1 MMTMTKMFCMFRCL
15 GCAVASD
22 SEEDELDMAL
32 VDAAVVLG
40 DSTDTPSTDTERH
53 EDDTESDGTATP
65 DAGNAA
71 AHADTPPGP
80 VSDQVLQDE
89 LLAPNRF

>member
-40 DSTDTPSTDTERH
+40 DGTDTPSTE
-53 EDDTESDGTATP
+53 TESD
-65 DAGNAA
+65 DNE
-71 AHADTPPGP
+71 
-80 VSDQVLQDE
+80 SDGSSARRHTSGSRPL
-89 LLAPNRF
+89 R